1 MKNITNMGSLRSC
14 VFVLVLFVQL
24 QLIVGKPF
32 LTDLFCD
39 IFCDDD
45 DDVSTTTSTSN
56 EDDWD
61 MFGLCVCGTRRPP
74 GARRRGQGIPSNINM
89 RLPPSANGMNF
100 SMTNN
105 NGMWSFNLD
114 AGPNGPNGGIPP
126 VGIPPGGMP
135 PAGGPTSVPPT
146 AGGATTAAPTTA
158 AATTAKK

>member
-114 AGPNGPNGGIPP
+114 AGPNGPNGG
-126 VGIPPGGMP
+126 MP